1 QDRRSL
7 EYGASDGDTLLFAAG
22 KLQTAFANLG
32 IIAFRCAANESIDL
46 SLARRFLDFGV
57 ARIPAPVADVVA
69 DRVVKQN
76 PGLRHH
82 ADRSAQGG
90 LGNLADVLVVN
101 HDATTGNIVKTKQQ
115 PRNCRFAGP
124 RGSDNCDRAP
134 RGDVKAQIGENRPR
148 WLIGKGY
155 VFEPD

>member
-1 QDRRSL
+1 MRNHKRRAVLGNPVEFVLNVSFSVAVERGGGFIEQQDRRSL

-76 PGLRHH
+76 RVLRHH
-82 ADRSAQGG
+82 ANRGAQGG
-90 LGNLADVLVVN
+90 LGNLADILVVN
-101 HDATTGNIVKTKQQ
+101 QDATTGNIIKTKQ
-115 PRNCRFAGP
+115 
-124 RGSDNCDRAP
+124 
-134 RGDVKAQIGENRPR
+134 
-148 WLIGKGY
+148 
-155 VFEPD
+155 